1 MAEAMLKELT
11 EARDILLHE
20 VEIKHDG
27 IEALKGGGVLVKKI
41 LQLLL
46 RKKTH
51 KKLKI

>member
-27 IEALKGGGVLVKKI
+27 IEA
-41 LQLLL
+41 
-46 RKKTH
+46 RCW
-51 KKLKI
+51 